1 MTVLK
6 VLMAVV
12 FGAMAVGQSSAFAPD
27 FGEAQLSAR
36 RIIKLF
42 DKQSLIDPSDTRLEY
57 FYFMSIIIRNF
68 SGERPRKCEGQ
79 VTIKGVEFTYPTRPD
94 IKILKGLTVSVEPG
108 QTLALVGQS
117 GCGKSTLIQLL
128 ERFYDSDEGR
138 ILIDGKK
145 E

>member
-1 MTVLK
+1 MFACPFLDVLTSILVQFTIYMK
-6 VLMAVV
+6 FIYKLLLGVV
-12 FGAMAVGQSSAFAPD
+12 VIFFIPI
-27 FGEAQLSAR
+27 L
-36 RIIKLF
+36 
-42 DKQSLIDPSDTRLEY
+42 
-57 FYFMSIIIRNF
+57 IRNS

>member
-1 MTVLK
+1 MTVFK

-42 DKQSLIDPSDTRLEY
+42 DKESLIDPSDKRLEY
-57 FYFMSIIIRNF
+57 FLFQIL
-68 SGERPRKCEGQ
+68 
-79 VTIKGVEFTYPTRPD
+79 TRTSAAND
-94 IKILKGLTVSVEPG
+94 HENVKDK
-108 QTLALVGQS
+108 
-117 GCGKSTLIQLL
+117 LL
-128 ERFYDSDEGR
+128 S
-138 ILIDGKK
+138 K

>member
-1 MTVLK
+1 
-6 VLMAVV
+6 MAVV

-42 DKQSLIDPSDTRLEY
+42 DKQSLIDPSDTRFVPPRLPSRTSFLTEV
-57 FYFMSIIIRNF
+57 IELF
-68 SGERPRKCEGQ
+68 SGERPSQCKGQ

-128 ERFYDSDEGR
+128 ERFYDTDEGR

>member
-1 MTVLK
+1 
-6 VLMAVV
+6 MAVV

-42 DKQSLIDPSDTRLEY
+42 DKESLIDPSDKRLEY
-57 FYFMSIIIRNF
+57 FFIPNFNQNF

>member
-1 MTVLK
+1 MLNQY
-6 VLMAVV
+6 L
-12 FGAMAVGQSSAFAPD
+12 
-27 FGEAQLSAR
+27 
-36 RIIKLF
+36 
-42 DKQSLIDPSDTRLEY
+42 
-57 FYFMSIIIRNF
+57 

-145 E
+145 ERFSNSTPLERYNAVLTTSWFSFFKSDER

>member
-42 DKQSLIDPSDTRLEY
+42 DKQSLIDPSDTRLEI
-57 FYFMSIIIRNF
+57 FIICQYL
-68 SGERPRKCEGQ
+68 SG
-79 VTIKGVEFTYPTRPD
+79 
-94 IKILKGLTVSVEPG
+94 ILAANDHEN
-108 QTLALVGQS
+108 A
-117 GCGKSTLIQLL
+117 
-128 ERFYDSDEGR
+128 
-138 ILIDGKK
+138 
-145 E
+145 